1 MSLLACTSV
10 LSLVVL
16 NLLTRAIFKAL
27 DASEHAP
34 ELTDNYYM
42 RYAAHLD
49 IQAGLLALAGDDVGQ
64 VVDAEL
70 LGELVEHA
78 HLPVVGRVVDGQLDA
93 AHLRTCAWSC
103 GSSCPKLQGN

>member
-49 IQAGLLALAGDDVGQ
+49 IQAGLLALAGDDVSQ
-64 VVDAEL
+64 IIDTEL
-70 LGELVEHA
+70 LCKLVEHA
-78 HLPVVGRVVDGQLDA
+78 HLAIVGWVVNGQLNA
-93 AHLRTCAWSC
+93 AHLHAQIQES
-103 GSSCPKLQGN
+103 GL